1 MVIFIIFGGQHWTIG
16 IVPRNFVDTE
26 RSSLRMKKR
35 NSKMMLT
42 PRKEDLTLLFSIT
55 MFPKL
60 YYVPNSL
67 WEKRDSAA
75 VLRASE

>member
-1 MVIFIIFGGQHWTIG
+1 MIG
-16 IVPRNFVDTE
+16 IVPRNFADTE
-26 RSSLRMKKR
+26 RSSLTMKKR

-75 VLRASE
+75 VLPASE

>member
-1 MVIFIIFGGQHWTIG
+1 MIG
-16 IVPRNFVDTE
+16 IIPRDFVETE
-26 RSSLRMKKR
+26 RSSLTMEKR
-35 NSKMMLT
+35 NLKMMLM

-75 VLRASE
+75 VLRAGE

>member
-1 MVIFIIFGGQHWTIG
+1 MIG
-16 IVPRNFVDTE
+16 IVPRNFADTE
-26 RSSLRMKKR
+26 RSSLAMKKT

-60 YYVPNSL
+60 YYASNSL

-75 VLRASE
+75 VLPASE